1 MNVLYSII
9 FNYIQ
14 FIFTLLTHKK
24 TVEPDRQILD
34 QSFGFNH
41 FLHKTYLT

>member
-1 MNVLYSII
+1 MNVLYSI
-9 FNYIQ
+9 
-14 FIFTLLTHKK
+14 IFTLLTHKK